1 MSAAAAVIATLVLAG
16 TTGAQELGAPKA
28 YEPFFGRVVVRAPA
42 RTARADLFVGGRIIA
57 SRPVAR
63 RRIVFRLRL
72 PSGRYDVAVRF
83 RRRGGGVLGRRRS
96 RAAWLLPRAAAHGR
110 RERSRDALLAR
121 RLARLG
127 RSFGGWAG
135 LWTHDLSTGRTAG
148 WNADAV
154 FPAASTVKLAVLVAA
169 LRRFGPRPEGSPA
182 WPDIRD
188 LATWSSNVAS
198 NRLLLRLGGSEAG
211 GSRIAQG
218 VLWRLG
224 ARSSTFTG
232 FYRLGTARAAAH
244 AATDRPRPLPFV
256 ASRRTT
262 AHDLGRILVELHLA
276 ALGDRR
282 ALVRT
287 QLSRHE
293 ARVGLGLLLSSDRTG
308 SNRGLFAA
316 TFAPG
321 LPAAQKQGW
330 TTSVRHTAAIVYG
343 ASGPRIA
350 VLLTYHPAIRAQVAA
365 ALGRRF
371 LQTVGLADVR
381 SG

>member
-1 MSAAAAVIATLVLAG
+1 
-16 TTGAQELGAPKA
+16 
-28 YEPFFGRVVVRAPA
+28 VRAPA
-42 RTARADLFVGGRIIA
+42 GTARADLFAGGRFIA
-57 SRPVAR
+57 SRRVAR
-63 RRIVFRLRL
+63 RGVVFRLRL
-72 PSGRYDVAVRF
+72 LSGRYDVAVRF
-83 RRRGGGVLGRRRS
+83 RGEDGAVLGRRRS
-96 RAAWLLPRAAAHGR
+96 RAAWLLPPAAAHGR
-110 RERSRDALLAR
+110 RERWRDGVLTR
-121 RLARLG
+121 RLGRIG

-135 LWTHDLSTGRTAG
+135 LWTHDLTTGRTAG

-169 LRRFGPRPEGSPA
+169 LRRFGPRPERSPA
-182 WPDIRD
+182 WTDIRD

-232 FYRLGTARAAAH
+232 FYRLGTARAAAQV
-244 AATDRPRPLPFV
+244 ATDRPRPLPFV

-262 AHDLGRILVELHLA
+262 AHDLGRILLELHLA

-282 ALVRT
+282 ALART

-308 SNRGLFAA
+308 SNRGLFASA
-316 TFAPG
+316 FAPG
-321 LPAAQKQGW
+321 LSAAQKQGW
-330 TTSVRHTAAIVYG
+330 TASVRHTAAIVYG
-343 ASGPRIA
+343 PGGPRIA
-350 VLLTYHPAIRAQVAA
+350 VLLTYQPAIRAQAAA

-371 LQTVGLADVR
+371 LQALGFANVR